1 MEGFIGSLVPIFAI
15 VSVFGM
21 PLFIVW
27 ISLYFNNKKKEQFH
41 ASLQKLIE
49 SGQELS
55 PELLQ
60 SIPGYVEEDKKASD
74 IKTGAILIGIGVGV
88 VLLGYFGLHSA
99 VVWASGLLVMSLG
112 VALLSVGIYTEKKNS
127 DDAS

>member
-1 MEGFIGSLVPIFAI
+1 MTSFIDALVPIVGI
-15 VSVFGM
+15 VGVFGM

-27 ISLYFNNKKKEQFH
+27 VALHFNNKKKEQFH

-49 SGQELS
+49 SGQELT

-60 SIPGYVEEDKKASD
+60 SIPGYVEEGQKVSD

-88 VLLGYFGLHSA
+88 VLLGKLGLNA
-99 VVWASGLLVMSLG
+99 TVVWASGLLVASLG
-112 VALLSVGIYTEKKNS
+112 LALLAFGIYAEKKNA
-127 DDAS
+127 DDNA